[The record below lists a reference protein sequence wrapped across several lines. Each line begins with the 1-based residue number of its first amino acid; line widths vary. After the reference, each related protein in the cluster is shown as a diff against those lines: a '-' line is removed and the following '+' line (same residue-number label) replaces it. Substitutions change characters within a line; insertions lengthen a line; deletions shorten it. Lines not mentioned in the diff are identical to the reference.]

1 MMPPMMATTL
11 VWLTIRTTCSSVKRR
26 ERMVQ
31 GNEHAIR
38 EIVVYDEDCEEN
50 ADAEAESEALEEIA
64 HEDNGA
70 MPIADETVAE

>member
-1 MMPPMMATTL
+1 MH
-11 VWLTIRTTCSSVKRR
+11 
-26 ERMVQ
+26 